1 MKTYELLEARKNP
14 ELNPKISLN
23 AELKAYVDKFGK
35 DGFISFTSIDKL
47 GINPGSDYDTPI
59 GIYAY
64 PVMYA
69 YHDVLGDDQHA
80 RRLPFAG
87 SNPYATLFSATNG
100 VIDLHTFSESDLA
113 SAIKKLKSIYGT
125 RDVETSISYALESGR
140 VQTAGGQLW
149 AITMKL
155 SKIIKGG
162 EPPIVWNKI
171 FRSIGINGCVDSEG
185 EDIIHP
191 NEPTQAVFFKKPGVI
206 ENEKRVLNKYA
217 PVSIAHRKLTGEER
231 HRKIA
236 ELAALRKNDFFA
248 YLGKLDDQEK
258 LHLLTQEELNKLP
271 LEKTLNE
278 LYGIVDADDL
288 RDKQESIRRF
298 TNGLHGKRWPACE
311 DLLGQNFVFGVSY
324 VEGLNEPDRIPSL
337 ERTLLSRLEKTSQ
350 GFSLGNIFE
359 KAVDYCAALKE
370 RWPELEH
377 LLLTDLY
384 KKDSYFLV
392 LYSKRVIKGRWP
404 EAEGLLDDMSK
415 AGYDLAHDIDDDE

>member
-1 MKTYELLEARKNP
+1 MKIQDLLEARKNP

-35 DGFISFTSIDKL
+35 SGFISFTSIDKL
-47 GINPGSDYDTPI
+47 GINPSSDYDTPI

-100 VIDLHTFSESDLA
+100 VIDLHTFSESDLT
-113 SAIKKLKSIYGT
+113 SAIKKLKSLYGT

-155 SKIIKGG
+155 SKIIEGG
-162 EPPIVWNKI
+162 TPSIVWNKI
-171 FRSIGINGCVDSEG
+171 FRSIGINGCVDSAG

-231 HRKIA
+231 HRQIA
-236 ELAALRKNDFFA
+236 ELATLKKTDFYG
-248 YLGKLDDQEK
+248 YLLKLGRQEK
-258 LHLLTQEELNKLP
+258 LHLLSQEDLDKLP
-271 LEKTLNE
+271 LAETLAK
-278 LYGIVDADDL
+278 LYMMSDL
-288 RDKQESIRRF
+288 NSARDQQESIHRF
-298 TNGLHGKRWPACE
+298 TNRLRGKRWPAGE
-311 DLLGQNFVFGVSY
+311 DLLGQSFVLGVRY
-324 VEGLNEPDRIPSL
+324 VEGLNEPVRIPSL
-337 ERTLLSRLEKTSQ
+337 EQTLLAELEKATQ
-350 GFSLGNIFE
+350 GFRLGGIFDS
-359 KAVDYCAALKE
+359 AVDYCSALKL

-384 KKDSYFLV
+384 KKDDYFLV

-415 AGYDLAHDIDDDE
+415 AGYNLAHDIDDDE